1 MARHQIPSDK
11 TIKSLKISDAPSRLS
26 DGDGLYL
33 IPFVKG
39 GSHGWRFDYSFAG
52 RRKTLSLGTYPDTGL
67 ALARQKAGDARQS
80 VAAGVNPSD
89 LRKQAKLVQVAA
101 KEDERRID
109 AGLPGLGTFEAVAC
123 DWLNTIHRV
132 KVSSGQANRTLV
144 RLQQDIFPWLGSR
157 PIGEIQP
164 KDLLECL
171 RRVESRGAIE
181 TAHRAR
187 QACGQIFR
195 YGVASGMCERDVA
208 FDLRDALTP
217 VSATHHP
224 AIVDPKRVGELLR
237 AIDAYK
243 GTPVVRAALRFMA
256 LVFQRPGEVR
266 QAEWTEFD
274 LDASTWRIPAGRM
287 KRTKAGKAEGPDH
300 EVPLST
306 QAVAVLRELH
316 PLTGNGRHVF
326 PSLRKGD
333 RPMSDNAVLT
343 ALRTMGFPKEEMTGH
358 GFRAMARTMLA
369 ERLDVDEQ
377 VIEAQLA
384 HAVQGSLGRAYNRT
398 QFMEQRRTMMQL
410 WADYLDGLR
419 HSPTQAARFVEPAA
433 AKDQLSD
440 RKRVET

>member
-1 MARHQIPSDK
+1 MCEPRRR
-11 TIKSLKISDAPSRLS
+11 LRPSRCLDACIGHPS
-26 DGDGLYL
+26 SRYRRS
-33 IPFVKG
+33 KA
-39 GSHGWRFDYSFAG
+39 SWRTS
-52 RRKTLSLGTYPDTGL
+52 P
-67 ALARQKAGDARQS
+67 
-80 VAAGVNPSD
+80 
-89 LRKQAKLVQVAA
+89 
-101 KEDERRID
+101 
-109 AGLPGLGTFEAVAC
+109 
-123 DWLNTIHRV
+123 
-132 KVSSGQANRTLV
+132 V
-144 RLQQDIFPWLGSR
+144 RSTHT
-157 PIGEIQP
+157 
-164 KDLLECL
+164 
-171 RRVESRGAIE
+171 RGHLWCVPHCA
-181 TAHRAR
+181 
-187 QACGQIFR
+187 
-195 YGVASGMCERDVA
+195 
-208 FDLRDALTP
+208 
-217 VSATHHP
+217 
-224 AIVDPKRVGELLR
+224 
-237 AIDAYK
+237 
-243 GTPVVRAALRFMA
+243 FMA

-398 QFMEQRRTMMQL
+398 QFMERRRTMMQL

-419 HSPTQAARFVEPAA
+419 HSPTQAARLVKSAA

-440 RKRVET
+440 RKRV